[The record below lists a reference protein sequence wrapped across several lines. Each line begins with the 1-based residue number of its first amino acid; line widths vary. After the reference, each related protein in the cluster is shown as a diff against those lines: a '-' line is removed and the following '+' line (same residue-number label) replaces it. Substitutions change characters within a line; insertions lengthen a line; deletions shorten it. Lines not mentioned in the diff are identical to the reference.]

1 MKKDYEYTFDERM
14 KIRKIGEN
22 LPMTVK
28 WDDMKIGSTYH
39 MPPVMSEKRFDFKV
53 VDKSRYWITIKK
65 INSKNE
71 TTSFLYNYDIS
82 SKFIVPLK
90 K

>member
-14 KIRKIGEN
+14 KLRKIGEN

-28 WDDMKIGSTYH
+28 WDDMKIGSIYH
-39 MPPVMSEKRFDFKV
+39 MPPVMADGRFDFKV
-53 VDKSRYWITIKK
+53 INKSSYWITIRK
-65 INSKNE
+65 IKPKDE

-82 SKFIVPLK
+82 SKFIVPLEK
-90 K
+90 